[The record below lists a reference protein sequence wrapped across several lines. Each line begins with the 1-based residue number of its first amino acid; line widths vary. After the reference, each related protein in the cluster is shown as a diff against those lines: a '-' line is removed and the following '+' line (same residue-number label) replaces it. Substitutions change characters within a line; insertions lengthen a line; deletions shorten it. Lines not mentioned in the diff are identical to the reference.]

1 MTREKTFITW
11 LKKNNKLREICRKND
26 ICFLGLFGS
35 RVKGTARS
43 NSDVDFL
50 VKFSKPKTL
59 LDLIKIEREMAEVLK
74 MKVDLVTESCLHP
87 LIRER
92 VMKEIQVIYDENG

>member
-1 MTREKTFITW
+1 MAHEGTFITW
-11 LKKNNKLREICRKND
+11 LKKNSKLREICRRND

-59 LDLIKIEREMAEVLK
+59 LDLIRLKERYQK
-74 MKVDLVTESCLHP
+74 NSK
-87 LIRER
+87 
-92 VMKEIQVIYDENG
+92 